1 MTSPR
6 EIFISWAEGT
16 KCGLARTR
24 NRRMSR
30 NQIVTHIPNA
40 PISLALDQAKMPA
53 QPPVWILARPPAEQ
67 RAITKVLTALN
78 REISSCFRTMRVDEH
93 NDLYHED
100 VEGLQNCR
108 CAALVEIEEIVQG
121 QDQDEQFDRKVQL
134 FAWVESQDSPY
145 PALKRAGD
153 WIA

>member
-1 MTSPR
+1 
-6 EIFISWAEGT
+6 
-16 KCGLARTR
+16 
-24 NRRMSR
+24 MSR
-30 NQIVTHIPNA
+30 NQIVTHIPSA
-40 PISLALDQAKMPA
+40 PISLALDQANMPA

-67 RAITKVLTALN
+67 RAIIKVLTALN
-78 REISSCFRTMRVDEH
+78 LEISSCFRTMRVDEH
-93 NDLYHED
+93 NDLYLED
-100 VEGLQNCR
+100 VEELQNCR
-108 CAALVEIEEIVQG
+108 LAAWVEIEEIVQG